1 MNLLFNINIFL
12 LNIVYKRVKNDY
24 KNLYL
29 IKI

>member
-1 MNLLFNINIFL
+1 MNLLFNINIFF